1 MGSTNGSEAMIS
13 ARSIN
18 AVRTYLTYATYLT
31 YLTYLPHVTYLTY
44 ATYLTYLTYL
54 PCVTYLTYPTYST
67 YLTHPPY
74 APFATSL
81 IASRATRIVFS
92 TSRTVCAAERNQA
105 SNCDGGGYTPR
116 VSIPRKNLAY

>member
-1 MGSTNGSEAMIS
+1 RSQTFPRRPNSLARPANAPHSPDPST
-13 ARSIN
+13 
-18 AVRTYLTYATYLT
+18 LPTYLT
-31 YLTYLPHVTYLTY
+31 YLTYPTY
-44 ATYLTYLTYL
+44 ATYLTHA
-54 PCVTYLTYPTYST
+54 TYLTP
-67 YLTHPPY
+67 PPY